1 MSSLFIITLTL
12 STLLILPM
20 MSQPLSL
27 GLVIMI
33 STLFM
38 CMISGMTTSAWY
50 GYILFLIYVG
60 GLLVMFAYVAALS
73 PNVLFGGMTPL
84 FSLII
89 FFPVLL
95 VFLYF
100 YYLKDSSYLSFY
112 SSFSK
117 LMYLKV
123 YGVELISPYMI
134 SVLIGLGTILL
145 INLIVVAKICYY
157 QQASLRPFKM

>member
-1 MSSLFIITLTL
+1 MSSLFIMTLTF

-27 GLVIMI
+27 GLVIMV

-38 CMISGMTTSAWY
+38 CLVSGMTISAWY

-73 PNVLFGGMTPL
+73 PNVLFGSITPL
-84 FSLII
+84 FSLIV
-89 FFPVLL
+89 FFPMLFM
-95 VFLYF
+95 FLYF
-100 YYLKDSSYLSFY
+100 YYFKDSSYLSFHFL
-112 SSFSK
+112 SSK
-117 LMYLKV
+117 LMYLKI

-157 QQASLRPFKM
+157 QQASLRPFSM